1 MKEVSEVLNA
11 TARLLNAAADAI
23 EKATNPLLTAPVD
36 ADPTGEIALAAAKKR
51 AGTDKPG
58 KKAKAETPAAP
69 APAAPVAPT
78 PAATA
83 KTLSDED
90 SLKEIRAVAKVY
102 VQRFG
107 AQADGLAA
115 FRKIM
120 ADKCGVAKID
130 DLKHEQRL
138 TVIEAVKA
146 ELAKADEK
154 KPAPAAASTGTEV

>member
-23 EKATNPLLTAPVD
+23 EKGLSAVPAV
-36 ADPTGEIALAAAKKR
+36 AAAPKAAK
-51 AGTDKPG
+51 D
-58 KKAKAETPAAP
+58 KKAPKEAAAAPAAIP
-69 APAAPVAPT
+69 APAAAAAPAVQT
-78 PAATA
+78 PAATG
-83 KTLSDED
+83 KELSAED

-107 AQADGLAA
+107 NQADGLAA

-154 KPAPAAASTGTEV
+154 KPAAAAPTGTEV